1 MNKSKTFLLI
11 YRELREALGAEV
23 PHQDILAFAQLVQQ
37 LRSLKRLW
45 DYSFG
50 DPRTTMESTPVYDVF
65 EKSGWKLVAQ
75 DRSQWDAELAQ
86 ASRMIFYVMN

>member
-37 LRSLKRLW
+37 TAFAEETV

-75 DRSQWDAELAQ
+75 DRSQWDAELTQ
-86 ASRMIFYVMN
+86 ASANDFT